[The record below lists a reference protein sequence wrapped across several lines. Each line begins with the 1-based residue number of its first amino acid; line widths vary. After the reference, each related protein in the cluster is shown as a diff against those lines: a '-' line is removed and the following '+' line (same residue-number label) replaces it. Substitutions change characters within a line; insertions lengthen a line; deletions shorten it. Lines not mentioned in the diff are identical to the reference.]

1 MITKTYLATLVFIT
15 AVAITNIAL
24 WLYVSLGF
32 YATIIQVGV

>member
-1 MITKTYLATLVFIT
+1 MTTKSFLATLVFIT

-32 YATIIQVGV
+32 YATIIQGG